1 MCQQLTILAECSSWR
16 YVGQCEH
23 GTVHLRW
30 DHLTIHLQF
39 NDFLN
44 LYQIIKREA
53 EAKSASK
60 GKMRL
65 GIGSLI
71 IELQA
76 DDYQPLIE
84 LMQRAQSQLEGGAR
98 SRLEFCPRR
107 SLARSPTISIDGG
120 CS

>member
-1 MCQQLTILAECSSWR
+1 MCQHLTILAEYSSCR

-39 NDFLN
+39 NDFLL
-44 LYQIIKREA
+44 LYQVIQREA
-53 EAKSASK
+53 AQKSPSS

-71 IELQA
+71 VELQA
-76 DDYQPLIE
+76 HDYQPLID
-84 LMQRAQSQLEGGAR
+84 LMQQAESQLEAR
-98 SRLEFCPRR
+98 ASGRLNLCPAPIFGEITYY
-107 SLARSPTISIDGG
+107 LN
-120 CS
+120 